1 MKMKRNYITMIK
13 AKREAAERLE
23 RATNK
28 AVLDAKASSIK
39 EVEALKANQK

>member
-1 MKMKRNYITMIK
+1 MKRNYITQMFM
-13 AKREAAERLE
+13 AKRLE

>member
-1 MKMKRNYITMIK
+1 MIK
-13 AKREAAERLE
+13 AKWEAAERLE